1 MLHTVLVVK
10 LRKSK
15 QDVKSLEIK
24 RLVCAAKNSV
34 YWVCI
39 ILYFDFDVSLLIVRM
54 IFFYPFLEYVH
65 NLTRLHGIFADYI
78 CRDTM

>member
-24 RLVCAAKNSV
+24 RLVCSAKNSV
-34 YWVCI
+34 Y
-39 ILYFDFDVSLLIVRM
+39 
-54 IFFYPFLEYVH
+54 
-65 NLTRLHGIFADYI
+65 
-78 CRDTM
+78 